1 MNRVM
6 LDRDLRSKLS
16 NLETEFEFCDEAGRT
31 VGFFLPA
38 DQHRQLLYT
47 WARSQVTDEEIE
59 SARGESGGRTLPE
72 ILADL
77 ERA

>member
-1 MNRVM
+1 
-6 LDRDLRSKLS
+6 
-16 NLETEFEFCDEAGRT
+16 

-38 DQHRQLLYT
+38 EQHERLLYA
-47 WARSQVTDEEIE
+47 WARSQVNDEEIQ
-59 SARGESGGRTLPE
+59 SARAEMGGRTLQE

>member
-16 NLETEFEFCDEAGRT
+16 NLEAEFEFCDEAGRT

-38 DQHRQLLYT
+38 EQHERLLYA
-47 WARSQVTDEEIE
+47 WARSQVNDEEIQ
-59 SARGESGGRTLPE
+59 SARAEMGGRTLQE